1 MTAIHP
7 FHRVVAAT
15 VRAAGA
21 AAVVAPVPAVLAPW
35 LRYRCGTASA
45 APIANRNGVERRS
58 DTVPVRIS

>member
-15 VRAAGA
+15 VRAADA
-21 AAVVAPVPAVLAPW
+21 AAVAAPMPAAMAPW

-45 APIANRNGVERRS
+45 APIANRVGAERRR
-58 DTVPVRIS
+58 DAGPVRIS

>member
-21 AAVVAPVPAVLAPW
+21 AAAVAPTPAAMAPW

-45 APIANRNGVERRS
+45 APIANRAGVERRS
-58 DTVPVRIS
+58 TTGPVRIS

>member
-21 AAVVAPVPAVLAPW
+21 AAAVSPVSGAMAPW
-35 LRYRCGTASA
+35 LRYRCRAAIA
-45 APIANRNGVERRS
+45 APIAKREGDGRQR
-58 DTVPVRIS
+58 DAVPARIP